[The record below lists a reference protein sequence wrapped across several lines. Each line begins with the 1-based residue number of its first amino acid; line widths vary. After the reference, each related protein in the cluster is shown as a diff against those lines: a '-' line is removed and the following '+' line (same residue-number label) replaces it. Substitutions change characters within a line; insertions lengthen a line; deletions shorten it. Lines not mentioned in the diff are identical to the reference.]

1 MKCKQY
7 IIFRKETNF
16 HESAVFR
23 LFRKCWSFNFF
34 APSTLVPLSDEEK
47 KNLHYHDDEDALV
60 CGDRFDDT
68 MAPENEPSNNQ
79 NEVSQESNN
88 KMSGDSLNGRGL
100 TENEK
105 KDIKYGKAAF
115 ASFLYHSF

>member
-1 MKCKQY
+1 M
-7 IIFRKETNF
+7 FRKETNF
-16 HESAVFR
+16 HDSSVFR
-23 LFRKCWSFNFF
+23 LFRKYWNYNFF
-34 APSTLVPLSDEEK
+34 SSSTLVSLSDEEK

-68 MAPENEPSNNQ
+68 MAPDNEPSSNQ

-88 KMSGDSLNGRGL
+88 EIPGDTLNGRGL

-105 KDIKYGKAAF
+105 KDIKYGKATF
-115 ASFLYHSF
+115 VSFLHHSF